1 MKKVVLTGILF
12 LSACSSPPEPPQV
25 DWKQDPETMNSQL
38 MDWQPTFTVI
48 KSGRVNSSW
57 IKLIRNF
64 HPENRLYS
72 DDVFFAVAHSDYITV
87 ESSRG
92 DDFFTAKSWLRSNGA
107 YGVIQYKYKP
117 DDFGIKPIN
126 IYLQKKG

>member
-1 MKKVVLTGILF
+1 MKKVVLTALLF

-25 DWKQDPETMNSQL
+25 DWKQDPATMNSQL

-48 KSGRVNSSW
+48 KSDRVNSSW
-57 IKLIRNF
+57 VKLIRNF
-64 HPENRLYS
+64 SPENRLYS
-72 DDVFFAVAHSDYITV
+72 DDVFFAVAHSDSVIV

-92 DDFFTAKSWLRSNGA
+92 DDFFTAKNWLRSNGA
-107 YGVIQYKYKP
+107 YGLIQYRYKP
-117 DDFGIKPIN
+117 DDFGIKSIN